1 MEGGAM
7 SSRRLLITVAVAFV
21 VGSALKDFF
30 SALTTGL
37 VTPVIASLFPSVQQ
51 SVSGATVQVG
61 AVKLEVGQVISATAT
76 LFVSLLVVSLTLPY
90 IKAYAPIRG
99 AGRSA

>member
-30 SALTTGL
+30 SALTSGL
-37 VTPVIASLFPSVQQ
+37 VTPLVTSLLPGVQASVAGLTIQL
-51 SVSGATVQVG
+51 GG
-61 AVKLEVGQVISATAT
+61 VKLEVGSVVSATAT
-76 LFVSLLVVSLTLPY
+76 LVISLLVVSLTLPY

-99 AGRSA
+99 AARSS